1 MRPCIIG
8 IGEVLWDVFPD
19 GAAHLG
25 GTVANVAFH
34 ANQLGANGNLV
45 SCVGTDRLGNEA
57 VDFLQAHH
65 LSTEYVFRDAARSTG
80 TVEVTLGEN
89 GEPSYEIRENVAW
102 DAIPWDEKLAQL
114 APTADAICFGTL
126 AQRSEPSRS
135 TIRRFVEAARS
146 KRGGSFCVFDVNLR
160 QHFWDADV
168 FQDSLRLADMVKL
181 NDAELGLLAE
191 TLHHTSPAD
200 FLRDL
205 REKVPFVAL
214 THGARGA
221 SLYTPNNADPI
232 FAAPT
237 KPASAGGDSVGAGDA
252 FTAALIVG
260 FLQKLAPGEILARA
274 VRMGA
279 FVAGQKG
286 AMPLL
291 PPEGKESA

>member
-1 MRPCIIG
+1 MKPLPVIAG

-34 ANQLGANGNLV
+34 ANQLGAQGKLV
-45 SCVGTDRLGNEA
+45 SCVGVDRLGDEA
-57 VDFLQAHH
+57 VQFLQAHH
-65 LSTEYVFRDAARSTG
+65 LSPEYVFRDTNRPTG
-80 TVEVTLGEN
+80 TVQMTLGAS

-102 DAIPWDEKLAQL
+102 DAISWNETLAQL
-114 APTADAICFGTL
+114 APTADAVCFGTL
-126 AQRSEPSRS
+126 AQRSEPSRT

-146 KRGGSFCVFDVNLR
+146 KSGSFCVFDVNLR

-168 FQDSLRLADMVKL
+168 FQSSLSLADMVKL

-191 TLHHTSPAD
+191 MLHHASPAD

-205 REKVPFVAL
+205 RKKVPFVAV

-221 SLYTPNNADPI
+221 SLYTPGTAAPF
-232 FAAPT
+232 FAAPSE
-237 KPASAGGDSVGAGDA
+237 PALAGGDSVGAGDA

-260 FLQKLAPGEILARA
+260 FLQKLPPAEILTRA
-274 VRMGA
+274 VRMGT

-286 AMPLL
+286 AMPVL
-291 PPEGKESA
+291 PPE